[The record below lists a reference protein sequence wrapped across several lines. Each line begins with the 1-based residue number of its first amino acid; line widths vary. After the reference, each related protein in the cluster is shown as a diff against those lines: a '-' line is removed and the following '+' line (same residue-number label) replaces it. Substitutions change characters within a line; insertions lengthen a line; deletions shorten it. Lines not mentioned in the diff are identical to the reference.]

1 MKTQLL
7 ERLEVYQ
14 KLKLSSV
21 NIVILSFFPL
31 NVFISGE
38 MELFLLKF
46 SFCSTRFSQY
56 FKNFPQKKKRKAQD
70 QMASLVNP
78 TEHLNN

>member
-21 NIVILSFFPL
+21 NIVILSFFLL

-46 SFCSTRFSQY
+46 SFYSTRFSQY
-56 FKNFPQKKKRKAQD
+56 FKNFP
-70 QMASLVNP
+70 
-78 TEHLNN
+78 